1 MWKLTKQYWKDMWN
15 LMWNKTTVDEKTIS
29 FIQEVKRRGR
39 LTTQELK
46 DVVKALKQVGDQIG
60 DIDDAIKGK
69 KRKGRKQKNK

>member
-60 DIDDAIKGK
+60 DIDDAMAGK
-69 KRKGRKQKNK
+69 ERKGRKQKNK